1 MVKIAKKGLL
11 LVLIV
16 LAFVIGTQNPIEVQV
31 NYILASSTLPLA
43 TILAITFII
52 GLLIG
57 CLIGTASVSKLKWQ
71 NYRLNRKDKVNA
83 DQINTQ

>member
-1 MVKIAKKGLL
+1 MVKFAKKGLL

-16 LAFVIGTQNPIEVQV
+16 LAFVIGSQNPSEIQV

-43 TILAITFII
+43 TILSITFVI

-57 CLIGTASVSKLKWQ
+57 CLIGTISFSKLKWQ
-71 NYRLNRKDKVNA
+71 NYRLNKKDKLIT
-83 DQINTQ
+83 DQINPQ

>member
-1 MVKIAKKGLL
+1 MVKFAKKGLL

-16 LAFVIGTQNPIEVQV
+16 LAFVIGSQNPSETQV

-43 TILAITFII
+43 TILAITFVI

-57 CLIGTASVSKLKWQ
+57 CLIGTISFSKLKWQ
-71 NYRLNRKDKVNA
+71 NYRLNKKDKLIT

>member
-1 MVKIAKKGLL
+1 LVKIAKKGLL

-16 LAFVIGTQNPIEVQV
+16 LAFVIGSQNPSEVQV

-57 CLIGTASVSKLKWQ
+57 CLIATASVSKLKWQ
-71 NYRLNRKDKVNA
+71 NYRLNRKDKVTA

>member
-16 LAFVIGTQNPIEVQV
+16 LAFVIGLQNPSEVKV

-43 TILAITFII
+43 TVLAITFVI

-57 CLIGTASVSKLKWQ
+57 CLIGTASFSKLKWQ
-71 NYRLNRKDKVNA
+71 NYRLNKKDKA
-83 DQINTQ
+83 ITEQINTQ